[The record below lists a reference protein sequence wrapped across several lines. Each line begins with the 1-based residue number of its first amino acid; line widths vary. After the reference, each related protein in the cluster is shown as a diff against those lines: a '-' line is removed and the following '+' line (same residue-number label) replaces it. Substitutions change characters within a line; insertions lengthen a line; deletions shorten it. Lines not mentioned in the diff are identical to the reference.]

1 MINKVLIQFNK
12 IKIKL
17 IKQII
22 DKLYKIIFFELDY
35 VSDLINIIFLFYYR
49 FLIFKYVLLF

>member
-35 VSDLINIIFLFYYR
+35 VSDLINIIFLFYFR
-49 FLIFKYVLLF
+49 FLIKLSK

>member
-35 VSDLINIIFLFYYR
+35 VSDLINIIFLFYFR